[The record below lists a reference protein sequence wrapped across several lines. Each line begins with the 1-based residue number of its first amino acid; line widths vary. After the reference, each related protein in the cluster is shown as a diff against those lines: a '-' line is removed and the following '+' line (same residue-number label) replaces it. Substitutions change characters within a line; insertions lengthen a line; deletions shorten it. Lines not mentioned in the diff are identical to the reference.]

1 MSAKVLVIRW
11 GNDDYWKLLEFLLE
25 SWGFTSI
32 ILDTPIDEIELNDIE
47 TACQK
52 HQPSILITYLY
63 DWLLNKEYGV
73 GDSLCNV
80 LRSNP
85 KTKDIGLVYFYTMD
99 IVVPNFRG
107 PLPCFADIYM
117 HLPFIPKEL
126 EQKLRDLVG

>member
-1 MSAKVLVIRW
+1 MFTALCYGSKSFVNAALA
-11 GNDDYWKLLEFLLE
+11 E
-25 SWGFTSI
+25 SK
-32 ILDTPIDEIELNDIE
+32 D
-47 TACQK
+47 
-52 HQPSILITYLY
+52 